1 MGLFI
6 QCTIS
11 GSFTFLDE
19 GVVIICFVLTC
30 LSELLA
36 LLCTQRGCLVD
47 DLICSAVHI
56 KSYCHSPCVPNHI
69 SNYGLL
75 KECFELN
82 VGSYH
87 WEISCI
93 SALQSLWV
101 FFPLPRC
108 ISWAWNSNFECIGEK
123 AKLTS
128 MQFKDSA
135 SLWYFQSVLN
145 RLTERAGF
153 SLSWQDRYFCNLFT
167 DCLFLC
173 TMVAYGVTIM
183 GLSPILLG
191 GGESLVQSCFYSCKA
206 GVASTHFWF
215 DYELQSTEA
224 FEKTIKAMCKYS
236 TGEH

>member
-1 MGLFI
+1 M
-6 QCTIS
+6 QCIIS

-19 GVVIICFVLTC
+19 GVVVICFVLTC

-47 DLICSAVHI
+47 DLICIAVHI
-56 KSYCHSPCVPNHI
+56 KSCCHPPCVPNHMG
-69 SNYGLL
+69 NYGLL

-93 SALQSLWV
+93 SALQSLWILM
-101 FFPLPRC
+101 PLPCC
-108 ISWAWNSNFECIGEK
+108 ISWACNSNFQFIGEEK

-145 RLTERAGF
+145 RSTERPGF
-153 SLSWQDRYFCNLFT
+153 SLSWKDCYFL
-167 DCLFLC
+167 
-173 TMVAYGVTIM
+173 
-183 GLSPILLG
+183 
-191 GGESLVQSCFYSCKA
+191 
-206 GVASTHFWF
+206 
-215 DYELQSTEA
+215 
-224 FEKTIKAMCKYS
+224 
-236 TGEH
+236 